1 MCMLHCTITVV
12 ATVVAVVAAVVTV
25 EEEPVVAAETL
36 KPPPLAGAGAG
47 ADNRVKRGSEGR
59 EEGRGERR
67 GGHNMLIGGMRV
79 MLIQYN
85 ARTCVRMY

>member
-36 KPPPLAGAGAG
+36 EPPPLAGAGAG
-47 ADNRVKRGSEGR
+47 ADNRVKGGSEG
-59 EEGRGERR
+59 GRGGNRE
-67 GGHNMLIGGMRV
+67 GQNMFTDGIHV

-85 ARTCVRMY
+85 TCTCVRIY